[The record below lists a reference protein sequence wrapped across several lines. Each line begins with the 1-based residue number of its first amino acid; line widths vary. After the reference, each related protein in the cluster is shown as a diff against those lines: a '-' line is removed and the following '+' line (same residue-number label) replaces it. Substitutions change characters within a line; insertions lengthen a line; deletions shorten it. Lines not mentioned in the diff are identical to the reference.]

1 MVNQSLQAGAALA
14 NVLSIV
20 KITSAFVPFLN
31 VAVNL
36 TAGTT
41 TFLKIVADDQRSA
54 EEKKNSNSN
63 GDYFSL
69 VGNVAGVVAG
79 FAVLAGA
86 VPLAGLFTGV
96 GVVAALAGLINSDS
110 AKKIHD
116 SVLVPLLANNFGDNL
131 ETSYPDHFVSPDMR
145 LVSRAT
151 IDSDHA
157 GMIAAIRI
165 NPETGEVSIGSTPL
179 EPKPPEPPEPP
190 EPKDGKGAAGSDAG
204 DDDAGSGGGS
214 SGGAGGGSG
223 GGFPGGSGSGS
234 DGGSPGGNE
243 EGGEKS
249 GHGLGINIEII
260 RDKMPH
266 EQDQLPPD
274 PQPTPPDPTPHP
286 PHPIPPE
293 DAQDTYGCCTN
304 TQDTYA

>member
-1 MVNQSLQAGAALA
+1 MGPMHWWINLILIRQAVLVNQSLQTGAALA

-41 TFLKIVADDQRSA
+41 NFLKIVADDQRSA

-116 SVLVPLLANNFGDNL
+116 SVLVPLLANNVGDNL

-165 NPETGEVSIGSTPL
+165 NPETDEVSIGSTPL
-179 EPKPPEPPEPP
+179 EPKPPEPP

-234 DGGSPGGNE
+234 DGGSSGGSGDGSGGGSPGGNE

-249 GHGLGINIEII
+249 VTGLE
-260 RDKMPH
+260 
-266 EQDQLPPD
+266 
-274 PQPTPPDPTPHP
+274 
-286 PHPIPPE
+286 
-293 DAQDTYGCCTN
+293 
-304 TQDTYA
+304 